1 LLLVFRL
8 SEGVSY
14 KEEEEHEQSFSEELV
29 TTSSTSDNNRQHN
42 QHNQVSSPFADKSK
56 ASAISSSP
64 SASSDSGHCSRASP
78 DITSLTVTPN
88 GMFLSVNFD
97 VKLRADY
104 VLVANSLV

>member
-1 LLLVFRL
+1 MLLVFRL
-8 SEGVSY
+8 SEGVSF

-42 QHNQVSSPFADKSK
+42 QVSSPFTDKSK

-64 SASSDSGHCSRASP
+64 SSSSDSGHCSRASP

-97 VKLRADY
+97 VKLSADY